1 MTTCPCRSGDTY
13 EACCGRFLS
22 RDELPRTA
30 EQLMRSRYTAF
41 VRRDI
46 AYLKETL
53 WPKFQK
59 SLDTAGLA
67 AWAAEKQWIGLEI
80 LKVGAGGADDKLGM
94 VEFIARSLE
103 GGEIREHREYS
114 LFRKKNKRWYY
125 VEARAEED
133 VADML
138 SRSRT

>member
-1 MTTCPCRSGDTY
+1 
-13 EACCGRFLS
+13 
-22 RDELPRTA
+22 
-30 EQLMRSRYTAF
+30 MRSRYTAF

-67 AWAAEKQWIGLEI
+67 AWAEQKQWVGLDI
-80 LKVGAGGADDKLGM
+80 VKTGAGGPNDKLGM
-94 VEFIARSLE
+94 VLFIARSLE
-103 GGEIREHREYS
+103 NGAIREHREYS

-125 VEARAEED
+125 VEARAEDD
-133 VADML
+133 VTAAL
-138 SRSRT
+138 SRQRKQPES

>member
-1 MTTCPCRSGDTY
+1 MTQCPCRSGETFD
-13 EACCGRFLS
+13 ACCGRFLS
-22 RDELPRTA
+22 RAELPETA
-30 EQLMRSRYTAF
+30 EQLMRSRYAAF

-59 SLDTAGLA
+59 TLDTAGLA
-67 AWAAEKQWIGLEI
+67 AWAEQKQWVGLEI
-80 LKVGAGGADDKLGM
+80 LKTGAGGPADKLGM
-94 VEFIARSLE
+94 VLFVARSLE

-125 VEARAEED
+125 VGAEKD
-133 VADML
+133 VML
-138 SRSRT
+138 PG